1 MAKQFHFIIS
11 FVLGLLFHWLN
22 FFSCCFSTLLHVH
35 HITSNNYLHSHSFL
49 FSSFF
54 FICII
59 RVFFFTPLIFFCFS
73 SSINTFVDVSSIL
86 NVFMFHQ
93 QIYCPTQF
101 SCHQHMCLH
110 SLKLIITLYQTL
122 FTTNKTL
129 CCCCCSNVFI

>member
-54 FICII
+54 IICII
-59 RVFFFTPLIFFCFS
+59 HIFFKPFHFFVFS